1 MKKITNIEV
10 ELRKGNDDKISF
22 HLKQYD
28 DVVLNIKVYDGLT
41 PISLEGETVYLAID
55 KPDGTKILQKED
67 IVVDGYNIEVM
78 LSTQAVVA
86 PGVCKLELILE
97 SDNGLL
103 TTAITN
109 YMVTEALSTSIVD
122 IITSSNDIHHLKLI
136 EDFILNSNFAIEDIN
151 YSLNAIKERIRELEE
166 EIETIGAEII
176 ENVENTEDKAIENIE
191 IVKDN
196 ALGEIDTA
204 KNEILSKAN
213 EVIIEVET
221 AKGEVNEL
229 MATIEASKEEV
240 DEMGQAQV
248 ANIIGTG
255 RSAVIEINEAKEDA
269 LDNIEV
275 RTNLIVEEAGTEIS
289 RVKDD
294 AINEITAKK
303 DEIVALASEEMS
315 NKKDEIVSLASD
327 NLEEIK
333 TNTINEMNETKES
346 TISDIN
352 TVKEDITNDLSEA
365 VSIIEETKE
374 SAINTITNTKNEAV
388 EVIGNTKDTTIEEMT
403 QAKDALI
410 EELSRVETGTVEGV
424 DEAVKLA
431 QKRLQ
436 EETVKS
442 IWEVQECTA
451 NQRDTIEAVSRQ
463 EQRNISDKT
472 LEEIGKI
479 NNAGANIVEMVEGL
493 DANIEQGLKDISN
506 SIEEGK
512 TEIRDLSTSEIN
524 KIRETGAEIT
534 EAVANLEINTTDN
547 IDRINRAGEGARNT
561 IESKSLVEQG
571 EINRVASEQKA
582 SIREAG
588 NDKLEEINAILG
600 VSKGEVEE
608 LLSTTRN
615 EINTHRSD
623 FAKKV
628 ADSKEEI
635 DNLKTNSMTELTT
648 HKDDL
653 VNEILGAEIAL
664 KEDFTALRDEYIAEI
679 DAKGTSRVDAL
690 QRMIDA
696 IDALEIAVDR
706 KLEIS
711 EERSETLENTLIN
724 VDNKIVEI
732 RPVLDN
738 LNEMRNICLS
748 LQAENIEANANI
760 EELDFLHIEADTRIV
775 ELRRLIEEARQ
786 YEDIVQAYIDARGGN
801 HEEIEARLDALEE
814 AMTNIMT
821 REEVEGA
828 ITREVDIINDVLSN
842 KVAFE
847 DLNDYAPG
855 KLAGRFGESIY
866 IHSSEAFKP
875 EAEETLDFT
884 PTHILQMTYF
894 SSSNTQ
900 YVTFYFK
907 VDLDNTLDKYIS
919 LDGNVLKLNGMTRNE
934 DYVAIMGKG
943 TGTTGV
949 QSYTL
954 NATFRFTQL
963 DFNIYNTDR
972 SAIVVAN
979 PKKAGLDSFNK
990 AKETGMYTIDLPL
1003 NSYKTMEGSVKIN
1016 TQSNIKGILEVVN
1029 IGSHIL
1035 QRKTLYSTGQV
1046 YIRIL
1051 GEEWRRIDGDKN
1063 SDSKMRIGTTES
1075 EAIPKVVQIAPSNP
1089 YFWNTNTGYIIFRTA
1104 ENGYR
1109 AIYTYDAPLKCFY
1122 SGSTSI
1128 FISHENNRVAHFTS
1142 SDGMTWKPTDRIA
1155 SVSNIGNISVTK
1167 AYFKVYACSHPV
1179 YTSNSY
1185 TDIYQ
1190 DVTEIDLSGE
1200 EVLNNFREIAE
1211 SGLYEVDIKAGD
1223 DISYAPY
1230 GNTEIMYAVD
1240 DEEFMSLYDEDNDG
1254 FISEEVFKS
1263 APALIDVNG
1272 NNIYKFS
1279 RGIIDRAIT
1288 GKLNV
1293 SIIKDKR
1300 YLTYTDISG
1309 EVLQM
1314 TYDGS
1319 EWTEW
1324 IPVGGGAD
1332 MSEYSTTEEVRNLIN
1347 ETIGVVASALIE
1359 DINSI
1364 IGGI

>member
-28 DVVLNIKVYDGLT
+28 DVILNIKVYDGLT

-55 KPDGTKILQKED
+55 KPDGTKILQKGD

-166 EIETIGAEII
+166 EIETIGAEVI

-191 IVKDN
+191 IVKDD

-248 ANIIGTG
+248 ANIVGAG
-255 RSAVIEINEAKEDA
+255 RSAVIEIGEAKDDALETIRDRANNIVEDA
-269 LDNIEV
+269 NTELNREKDTAIDEINN
-275 RTNLIVEEAGTEIS
+275 TANLIKEETKTGLSEEKEKIVEEAT
-289 RVKDD
+289 
-294 AINEITAKK
+294 NEMTTKK
-303 DEIVALASEEMS
+303 DEIVDETS
-315 NKKDEIVSLASD
+315 NSLK
-327 NLEEIK
+327 EIK
-333 TNTINEMNETKES
+333 NSAMTDMNE
-346 TISDIN
+346 
-352 TVKEDITNDLSEA
+352 A
-365 VSIIEETKE
+365 
-374 SAINTITNTKNEAV
+374 KNEAV
-388 EVIGNTKDTTIEEMT
+388 GVINSSKDTAMGEMT
-403 QAKDALI
+403 AKKDALI

-424 DEAVKLA
+424 NEAVKLA
-431 QKRLQ
+431 QIRLQ

-442 IWEVQECTA
+442 MWEVQECTVTQKEA
-451 NQRDTIEAVSRQ
+451 IEALSRQ
-463 EQRNISDKT
+463 EQGNITNKT
-472 LEEIGKI
+472 TENIERI
-479 NNAGANIVEMVEGL
+479 NNAGASIVERVEGL
-493 DANIEQGLKDISN
+493 DANIEQGLSDIDRT
-506 SIEEGK
+506 IREGK
-512 TEIRDLSTSEIN
+512 AEIRDLSSVEIS

-561 IESKSLVEQG
+561 IEAKSLAEQG

-653 VNEILGAEIAL
+653 VNEILGTEIAL

-828 ITREVDIINDVLSN
+828 ITKEVDIINDVLSN
-842 KVAFE
+842 KVAFD
-847 DLNDYAPG
+847 DLVDYAPG
-855 KLAGRFGESIY
+855 KLVGRFGESIY
-866 IHSSEAFKP
+866 IHSSESFTP
-875 EAEETLDFT
+875 EGEATMVDFT
-884 PTHILQMTYF
+884 PTHTLQMTYF

-919 LDGNVLKLNGMTRNE
+919 LDGNVLKLNGMTRDV
-934 DYVAIMGKG
+934 DYVAISGKQS
-943 TGTTGV
+943 GTTGV

-963 DFNIYNTDR
+963 DFNIYNADR

-1029 IGSHIL
+1029 IGAHTL

-1075 EAIPKVVQIAPSNP
+1075 EAIPQVVQIAPSNP

-1122 SGSTSI
+1122 GGSTSI
-1128 FISHENNRVAHFTS
+1128 YITHENNRVAHFTS
-1142 SDGMTWKPTDRIA
+1142 SDGMTWEPTDRMA

-1240 DEEFMSLYDEDNDG
+1240 DEEFMRLYDEDGDG
-1254 FISEEVFKS
+1254 FIPEEVYRQTPVLLDLSETSK
-1263 APALIDVNG
+1263 
-1272 NNIYKFS
+1272 IYEFS

-1324 IPVGGGAD
+1324 IPIGSGAD

-1359 DINSI
+1359 DINDI
-1364 IGGI
+1364 IGRI